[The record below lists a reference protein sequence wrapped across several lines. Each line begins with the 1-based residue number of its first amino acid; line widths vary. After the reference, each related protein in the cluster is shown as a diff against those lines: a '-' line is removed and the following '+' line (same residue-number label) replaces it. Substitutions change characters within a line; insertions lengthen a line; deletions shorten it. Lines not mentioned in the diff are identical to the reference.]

1 MKNQIL
7 ILLVK
12 TLGESVVNPVTYKA
26 FYAAVCSATGGFY
39 ILSFLQNESR
49 TNSKGTNTAGC

>member
-1 MKNQIL
+1 MTNQLL

-39 ILSFLQNESR
+39 ILHFLQNDSR
-49 TNSKGTNTAGC
+49 TNSKGKPSTGS